1 LAQHYLT
8 ANAFAN
14 HNMVKTK
21 SYKNLPWYTK
31 GTNEQ
36 VTSVLVHPALNL
48 KQDTTAYQTV

>member
-48 KQDTTAYQTV
+48 KQDTTAYRTV